1 MKKLSQ
7 DILAEVKSPKKGFQP
22 KAGSSKAKATPRDT
36 SFADAAA
43 KANKRQTKIQAL
55 KQLLKI
61 DAINEHTIELLK
73 SDAYQAYMAEKI
85 LFRLSSS
92 TAENV
97 AASLTTIFL
106 NCQFSKR
113 FIAYCYW
120 GDDKR

>member
-1 MKKLSQ
+1 MTQ
-7 DILAEVKSPKKGFQP
+7 DIYAEVSSPGKALFKPQP
-22 KAGSSKAKATPRDT
+22 SASKAKATPSDR

-43 KANKRQTKIQAL
+43 RASKRQTKIGVL
-55 KQLLKI
+55 KKMLKF
-61 DAINEHTIELLK
+61 DVINEHTIELLK

-85 LFRLSSS
+85 LFRLNSS
-92 TAENV
+92 TSENI